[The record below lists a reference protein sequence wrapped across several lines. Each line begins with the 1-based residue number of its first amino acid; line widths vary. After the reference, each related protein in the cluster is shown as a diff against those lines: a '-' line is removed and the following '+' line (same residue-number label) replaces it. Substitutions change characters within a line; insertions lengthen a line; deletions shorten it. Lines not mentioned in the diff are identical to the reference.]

1 MALMSRRIPALVAVL
16 TLVAAACG
24 GTGGPLPEE
33 EARSLLAERVAD
45 IGPRTIAPPPGA
57 PPGPPTE
64 FCDTLPD
71 IDNFELTVDPPR
83 GSNSLTVEIFSSTE
97 KSGSDTNGWL
107 VEVARDFNSSRTR
120 LADGREVLVQIRAIP
135 SGTAFLYMSCDEYIP
150 DGFTPSNHLWVR
162 MAEAFDVETRAVQ
175 ERLVS
180 NTAGIIMLTETAER
194 LEADLG
200 SVDAASLVAA
210 VSRGDVVMGYT
221 NPLASSTG
229 LNFLSTVLLTFAG
242 GDPNRMT
249 DADVASSFEQFQST
263 VPFVALTTLQ
273 LLESIEKEGGTL
285 DAGVME
291 WQTFTNSDRLRD
303 GWDFFPFGVAHD
315 NPLYATG
322 DTPAD
327 VDEALD
333 LFGAFAT
340 SDDAQR
346 RAREVGFDPPP
357 YTPAFGIPPGKKLV
371 EAQQLWQDTP
381 TQPVAAVFVADVSG
395 SMDGARINAL
405 RRALQSGA
413 DFISSDNSI
422 GIVTF
427 NDQVQIRLPVA
438 PFDQVNQGRLDAV
451 VQSMRSG
458 GGTAMYDGILVGL
471 DMVLAARDANPDVRP
486 LVFVLTD
493 GQTTDGNGFD
503 DVNRIIEGLGIP
515 VHTIGFE
522 ADIDELTR
530 LSNLVEAANINADV
544 DDVVFRIASMFNS
557 EL

>member
-1 MALMSRRIPALVAVL
+1 MKQLTRLTAVL
-16 TLVAAACG
+16 LGFAMIAAACG
-24 GTGGPLPEE
+24 GSDEPLPEA
-33 EARSLLAERVAD
+33 EARAQLAEKVAD
-45 IGPRTIAPPPGA
+45 INPRTLPLPQA
-57 PPGPPTE
+57 GPPAPSTE
-64 FCDTLPD
+64 LCDTLPA
-71 IDNFELTVDPPR
+71 IDNFDLTVDPR
-83 GSNSLTVEIFSSTE
+83 RASNTEIVEIFSSTE

-107 VEVARDFNSSRTR
+107 VEVANDFNASNAR
-120 LADGREVLVQIRAIP
+120 LSDGRNVQVAVRAIP
-135 SGTAFLYMSCDEYIP
+135 SGTGFLYISCGKYTP
-150 DGFTPSNHLWVR
+150 DAFTPSNHLWIR
-162 MAEAFDVETRAVQ
+162 MVEAFGVETRSVQ
-175 ERLVS
+175 ESLVN
-180 NTAGIIMLTETAER
+180 NTAGIIMLTETAES
-194 LEADLG
+194 LQADLG
-200 SVDAASLVAA
+200 SVDAASVVAA

-242 GDPNRMT
+242 GDASRMT

-303 GWDFFPFGVAHD
+303 GWEFFPFGAAHD
-315 NPLYATG
+315 NPLYAIG
-322 DTPAD
+322 NTPTD

-333 LFGAFAT
+333 LFGAFAIG
-340 SDDAQR
+340 SDPQQ
-346 RAREVGFDPPP
+346 RARELGFDPAP
-357 YTPAFGIPPGKKLV
+357 YTPQFAVPPGNKLV
-371 EAQQLWQDTP
+371 EAQQLWKDTP
-381 TQPVAAVFVADVSG
+381 GRPVAAVFVADVSG

-405 RRALQSGA
+405 RRALKSGS
-413 DFISSDNSI
+413 DFISSENSI
-422 GIVTF
+422 GLVTF
-427 NDQVQIRLPVA
+427 NDAVQIVLPVA
-438 PFDQVNQGRLDAV
+438 PFDQINQSRLDAV
-451 VQSMRSG
+451 TNQLFAG
-458 GGTAMYDGILVGL
+458 GGTAMYDGILVAL
-471 DMVLAARDANPDVRP
+471 DMVLAASDADPSVRP

-493 GQTTDGNGFD
+493 GQTTDGNTFG
-503 DVNRIIEGLGIP
+503 DVERIIEGLGIP